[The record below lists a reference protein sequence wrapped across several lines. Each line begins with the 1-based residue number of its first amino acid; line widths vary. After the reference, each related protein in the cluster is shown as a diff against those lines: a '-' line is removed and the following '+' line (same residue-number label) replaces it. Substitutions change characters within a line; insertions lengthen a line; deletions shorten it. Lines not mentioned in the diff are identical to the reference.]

1 MKLPDIEFNFK
12 TGSGG
17 GMSGIENNEA
27 KVVPRSV
34 YIQSRDRC
42 LKYMEESSVLKT
54 EYEIYKDFIEELVKK
69 QNK

>member
-1 MKLPDIEFNFK
+1 MPDIEFNFK
-12 TGSGG
+12 NGSGG
-17 GMSGIENNEA
+17 GTSGIENNEA

>member
-1 MKLPDIEFNFK
+1 
-12 TGSGG
+12 
-17 GMSGIENNEA
+17 MSGIENNEA

-42 LKYMEESSVLKT
+42 LKYMEESSILKT

>member
-1 MKLPDIEFNFK
+1 MPEIEFNFK

-17 GMSGIENNEA
+17 GISAIENNEA